1 MAVGQHN
8 LARLGEE
15 TFKRLG
21 DHESLLFEGAWHRS
35 GELYERARRLA
46 GGLIELGVAPGDRV
60 VVFMANS
67 PDVGVAYWALW
78 RAGAAITPAIFLL
91 PPEELRHV
99 VSDSGARAVI
109 TSPEFLGIARQAVE
123 GLPDLKWIICAG
135 PEQEG
140 AISLSSLENTEP
152 VEIVDREDSDLAA
165 LLYTGGTTGRA
176 KGVMLSH
183 ENLWFSTKSL
193 HAHGNREDTD
203 RVLVPLPL
211 SHAFGLLV
219 TILGM
224 HAERPGIAALQ
235 RWFDPTD
242 FLTLIQEHKL
252 QIATVV
258 PSMIQILLSQ
268 PLEDYDLTSLQYLG
282 CGAAPLPREVAEDFL
297 KRVPW
302 VQIREGYGC
311 TESGA
316 VMSANKP
323 REGKLGS
330 VGTPIAGYELRI
342 LDDDGKDVQQ
352 GQPGEIC
359 CRSKGVMMGYWNAP
373 EATAATIKDGWLYT
387 GDIGYVDEDGYLYVV
402 DRKKDLIIRGGFNV
416 FPRDVEDAL
425 LEHPAVAMAGVV
437 GRPDKAKGE
446 EVVAFVSLKPGL
458 GVTEEELITF
468 AKTKLSA
475 YKYPREIH
483 IVPAVPLTPVMKVD
497 RKVLRTMLGQYA

>member
-15 TFKRLG
+15 SFARLG
-21 DHESLLFEGAWHRS
+21 DHDSLLFEGTWYRS
-35 GELYERARRLA
+35 GELHERARRLA
-46 GGLIELGVAPGDRV
+46 GGLIELGIAPGDRV

-78 RAGAAITPAIFLL
+78 RSGAAITPAIFLL

-99 VSDSGARAVI
+99 VGDSGARAVI
-109 TSPEFLGIARQAVE
+109 TSPEFIGIVRQAVA
-123 GLPDLKWIICAG
+123 GLPDLEWIICSG

-140 AISLSSLENTEP
+140 AISISSLDNAEP
-152 VEIVDREDSDLAA
+152 AEIVDRADSDLAA

-183 ENLWFSTKSL
+183 ENLWFSSKSL
-193 HAHGNREDTD
+193 HDHGNREDTD

-211 SHAFGLLV
+211 SHAYGLLISV
-219 TILGM
+219 LGM
-224 HAERPGIAALQ
+224 HADRPGIAALQ
-235 RWFDPTD
+235 RWFDPSE

-268 PLEDYDLTSLQYLG
+268 PLEEYDLSSLQYLG

-323 REGKLGS
+323 QESKIGS
-330 VGTPIAGYELRI
+330 VGTPIGGYELRI
-342 LDDDGKDVQQ
+342 LDDDGNEVPT

-387 GDIGYVDEDGYLYVV
+387 GDIGYLDEDGYLYVV

-446 EVVAFVSLKPGL
+446 EVVAFVSLKPG
-458 GVTEEELITF
+458 VETTEDELIAF
-468 AKTKLSA
+468 SKSKLSA
-475 YKYPREIH
+475 YKYPREVH

-497 RKVLRTMLGQYA
+497 RKVLRGMLPK

>member
-15 TFKRLG
+15 SFARLG
-21 DHESLLFEGAWHRS
+21 DHDSLLFEGAWYRS
-35 GELYERARRLA
+35 GELYERARCMA
-46 GGLIELGVAPGDRV
+46 GGLIEMGIAPGDRV

-78 RAGAAITPAIFLL
+78 RSGAAITPAIFLL

-99 VSDSGARAVI
+99 VGDAGARAVV
-109 TSPEFLGIARQAVE
+109 TSPEFIGIVREAVA
-123 GLPDLKWIICAG
+123 GLPDLEWIICSG

-140 AISLSSLENTEP
+140 AISISSLENAEP
-152 VEIVDREDSDLAA
+152 AEIIDRADSDLAA

-183 ENLWFSTKSL
+183 ENLWFSSKSL
-193 HAHGNREDTD
+193 HDHGNREDTD

-211 SHAFGLLV
+211 SHAYGLLISV
-219 TILGM
+219 LGM

-235 RWFDPTD
+235 RWFDPSE

-268 PLEDYDLTSLQYLG
+268 PLEEYDLSSLQYLG
-282 CGAAPLPREVAEDFL
+282 CGAAPLPREVAEEFL

-323 REGKLGS
+323 QESKIGS
-330 VGTPIAGYELRI
+330 VGTPIGGYELRI
-342 LDDDGKDVQQ
+342 LDDDGNGVPT

-373 EATAATIKDGWLYT
+373 EATAATIRDGWLYT
-387 GDIGYVDEDGYLYVV
+387 GDIGYLDEDGYLYVV

-416 FPRDVEDAL
+416 FPRDVEDVL

-437 GRPDKAKGE
+437 GRPDTAKGE
-446 EVVAFVSLKPGL
+446 EVVAFVSLKPGAET
-458 GVTEEELITF
+458 TEGELIAF
-468 AKTKLSA
+468 AKSKLSA
-475 YKYPREIH
+475 YKYPREVH
-483 IVPAVPLTPVMKVD
+483 IIPAVPLTPVMKVD
-497 RKVLRTMLGQYA
+497 RKVLRGMLPK